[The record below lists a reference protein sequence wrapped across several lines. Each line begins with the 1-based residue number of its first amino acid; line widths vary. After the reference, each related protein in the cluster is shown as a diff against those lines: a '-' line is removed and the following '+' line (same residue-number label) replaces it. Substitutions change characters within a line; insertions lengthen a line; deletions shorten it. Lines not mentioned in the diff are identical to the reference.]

1 MTQSSMWSTSC
12 HGEAADTTLAE
23 LSALGEHLALCN
35 GDGARRVAMHCGVR
49 QLQGLVLGRLVS
61 ASAVAA
67 TVISITW
74 LVL

>member
-1 MTQSSMWSTSC
+1 MTQFSMWRTSS
-12 HGEAADTTLAE
+12 HGEAPDTTSME

-49 QLQGLVLGRLVS
+49 RLQGLVLGRLVS
-61 ASAVAA
+61 ALALASV
-67 TVISITW
+67 VIGITW